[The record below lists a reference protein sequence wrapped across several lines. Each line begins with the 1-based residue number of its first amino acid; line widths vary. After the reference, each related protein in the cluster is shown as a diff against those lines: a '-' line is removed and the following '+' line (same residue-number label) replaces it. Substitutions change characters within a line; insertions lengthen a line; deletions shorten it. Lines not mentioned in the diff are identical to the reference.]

1 MIDTRMAIGVLAGGL
16 FATTAFGS
24 TAAEGQELVVVASGG
39 AFQAALE
46 EYFYEP
52 YEQAT
57 GIDIVHVPAQEAE
70 QYARLRAMV
79 EVGNVEWDVV
89 TSNPIDLLLNRDV
102 LQPLDCSQI
111 PNAEAYGVP
120 GTCGEYGLLRTI
132 GATVI
137 AYNTETFPD
146 GGPTSW
152 AEFWDVEAY
161 PGTRCLPGYGGPEGS
176 TTAMMMALMA
186 DGVADD
192 ALFPLDIDRAVAKL
206 REIGPHVVLWWGTG
220 DQSMA
225 GMRNR
230 ECDASAMWSGRVI
243 QLINQGEPIA
253 ITWNQSID
261 LVGLWSIPLNPP
273 NVDLSYDFLNF
284 FMTNPESHLQFSTD
298 MVYDTANAQALS
310 LVPEDQLHL
319 RSTHGPNLEAIIVPD
334 YPWITENADEV
345 RLAFDEFLTE

>member
-1 MIDTRMAIGVLAGGL
+1 MTVTRRTIWIAAAGSLA
-16 FATTAFGS
+16 ATALGPTVAQG
-24 TAAEGQELVVVASGG
+24 EELVVVAAGG

-57 GIDIVHVPAQEAE
+57 GVDVVHVPAMEAE
-70 QYARLRAMV
+70 QYARLRAMI

-89 TSNPIDLLLNRDV
+89 TSNPIDLLLNSDV
-102 LQPLDCSQI
+102 LQRLDCSRI

-137 AYNTETFPD
+137 AYNTDVFPD

-152 AEFWDVEAY
+152 AEFWDVETY
-161 PGTRCLPGYGGPEGS
+161 PGTRCLPAYGGPEGAS
-176 TTAMMMALMA
+176 AAMMMALMA
-186 DGVADD
+186 DGVAGD
-192 ALFPLDIDRAVAKL
+192 ALFPLDVDRAIAKL
-206 REIGPHVVLWWGTG
+206 REIRPDIALWWGTG

-225 GMRNR
+225 SMRNR

-261 LVGLWSIPLNPP
+261 LVGLWSIPSNTS
-273 NVDLSYDFLNF
+273 NIDLSYDFLNF
-284 FMTNPESHLQFSTD
+284 FMANPESHLHFSTD
-298 MVYDTANAQALS
+298 MVYDTANADALS

-319 RSTHGPNLEAIIVPD
+319 RSTHVPNLEAIVVPD
-334 YPWITENADEV
+334 YAWVAENAPEV
-345 RLAFDEFLTE
+345 QVAFDEFLTE